1 MYPQH
6 TGSILLD
13 IANAQRREL
22 VRDAENRRRVR
33 SSVRTQAPVDTARP
47 RRPRWWGFARSR
59 HAA

>member
-13 IANAQRREL
+13 IAHAQRREL

-33 SSVRTQAPVDTARP
+33 SSISTQAPVGTAHP
-47 RRPRWWGFARSR
+47 RRPRWWGFARSH

>member
-22 VRDAENRRRVR
+22 VRDAENRRRIR
-33 SSVRTQAPVDTARP
+33 SSSRTQQQPDDARP
-47 RRPRWWGFARSR
+47 RRPRWWGFARSH

>member
-13 IANAQRREL
+13 IAHAQRREL
-22 VRDAENRRRVR
+22 VADAENRRRVR
-33 SSVRTQAPVDTARP
+33 SSRP
-47 RRPRWWGFARSR
+47 TESSIETTRPWRPRWWGFARSH